1 MKNLNVIITGTGSY
15 IPTEIVTNQD
25 FADNEFYDSGS
36 KAVESSHEE
45 ISEKFTS
52 ITGIVERR
60 YVTDDQLSSDI
71 GAIAAQRAIDD
82 AGIDKEEIDQIIVA
96 QNFGDV
102 RKHTIQT
109 DAVPCLA
116 ARIKNTLQI
125 ENTNCVA
132 YDILFGCPG
141 WIQGVIQSDSF
152 IKSGLA
158 KKCLVIGTETL
169 SRVID
174 LHDRDSMIYSDGAG
188 ACIIEGVESDIK
200 EGILSSSMGSFTKEE
215 VYFLFMGKSN
225 IDESDPRVR
234 YLKMYGRKV
243 YEFALTH
250 VPAAMKLALDKAG
263 LGLHDVK
270 KIFIHQANE
279 KMDAEIIKRLYRL
292 YKIKDIPADIMPMSI
307 HKLGNSSVATVP
319 TLLDMVRKHNLED
332 HQLNKGD
339 IILLASVGAGMNIN
353 AIAYRY

>member
-1 MKNLNVIITGTGSY
+1 MKNLNVVITGTGCY
-15 IPTEIVTNQD
+15 IPTEIITNQA
-25 FADNEFYDSGS
+25 FANNEFYDSGS
-36 KAVESSHEE
+36 RVVESTHEE

-52 ITGIVERR
+52 ITGIIERR
-60 YVTDDQLSSDI
+60 YVTDDQVSSDI

-109 DAVPCLA
+109 DNVPCLA
-116 ARIKNTLQI
+116 ARIKHTLHI
-125 ENTNCVA
+125 ENPNCIA
-132 YDILFGCPG
+132 YDLLFGCPG

-158 KKCLVIGTETL
+158 KKCLVVGTETL

-188 ACIIEGVESDIK
+188 ACIIEGVEGDGK
-200 EGILSSSMGSFTKEE
+200 EGVLSSAMGSFTKEE
-215 VYFLFMGKSN
+215 AYFLFMGKSN
-225 IDESDPRVR
+225 IDESDPRIR

-243 YEFALTH
+243 YEFALTY
-250 VPAAMKLALDKAG
+250 VPNAMKQSLDRAG

-292 YKIKDIPADIMPMSI
+292 YKIKDIPTDIMPMSI

-319 TLLDMVRKHNLED
+319 TLLDLVRKRSLED

-339 IILLASVGAGMNIN
+339 IILMASVGAGMNIN
-353 AIAYRY
+353 AITYRY